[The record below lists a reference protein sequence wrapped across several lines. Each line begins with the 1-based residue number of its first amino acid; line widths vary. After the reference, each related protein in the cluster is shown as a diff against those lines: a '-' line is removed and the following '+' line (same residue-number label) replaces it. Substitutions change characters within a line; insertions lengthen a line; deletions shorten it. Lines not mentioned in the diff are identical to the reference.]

1 MYLIF
6 SIVTFLLSSPGK
18 PLYRLKV
25 LFAATICAR
34 KKTKALL
41 LIIPG
46 SKAIVHPRGKK
57 TCTSPEVCK
66 NPYQGIVDECNDR
79 RPDGRCDKCCN

>member
-1 MYLIF
+1 MR
-6 SIVTFLLSSPGK
+6 K
-18 PLYRLKV
+18 
-25 LFAATICAR
+25 
-34 KKTKALL
+34 KKTKAIL

-66 NPYQGIVDECNDR
+66 NLYQGIVDECNNR
-79 RPDGRCDKCCN
+79 RPDGRCDKCCDGIHDHCHNGCHDGC